1 MPATRARDARVI
13 VCSALGALAL
23 LSTARCSTS
32 TGPSHPASANITL
45 RLGISNAPTQSAARG
60 LQGLITNLAT
70 EVLLRVNQS
79 GRLEPSLAKG
89 WAQSDDGLRLTLTL
103 RDGVQFHDGSPV
115 DAQTVANILNDALP
129 RSLKSAFDDVE
140 SISAQGERDVE
151 VRFKRPSTFV
161 ADSLM
166 GVPIRKAGTA
176 LVGTGAF
183 VESPSNQSTKGVAEI
198 VAFDKYYLGTPG
210 ISRIAITTYDNNRA
224 AWADMLRNQ
233 LDMLYE
239 VEADAIDM
247 MEKSKTV
254 SVYTFERPFQYV
266 VFLNTR
272 NPKLKARETRQ
283 ALNQAIDRPG
293 LVRDSLGGRGTPSL
307 GPVSAH
313 HWAFG
318 EAGATF
324 SYLPEAAA
332 AKLKKRLRL
341 TCVTLAAPPFE
352 QMALVLKRQLQAVGV
367 DMEIVGVPVE
377 QVVATLSKDDFD
389 MVLLDSESGW
399 SVMPA
404 YRWWHSTGSGNVMHF
419 SSTKVDGALDRIR
432 HAVNDSDYRSSVA
445 EFQKAIADDPP
456 AIFLAWS
463 ERSRAVSKRF
473 DVQPEKGR
481 DILASLRLFHPTTDK
496 GNATQN

>member
-1 MPATRARDARVI
+1 
-13 VCSALGALAL
+13 
-23 LSTARCSTS
+23 
-32 TGPSHPASANITL
+32 GP
-45 RLGISNAPTQSAARG
+45 
-60 LQGLITNLAT
+60 
-70 EVLLRVNQS
+70 
-79 GRLEPSLAKG
+79 
-89 WAQSDDGLRLTLTL
+89 
-103 RDGVQFHDGSPV
+103 
-115 DAQTVANILNDALP
+115 
-129 RSLKSAFDDVE
+129 
-140 SISAQGERDVE
+140 
-151 VRFKRPSTFV
+151 FV
-161 ADSLM
+161 A
-166 GVPIRKAGTA
+166 
-176 LVGTGAF
+176 
-183 VESPSNQSTKGVAEI
+183 SPTNQSTKGVAEMM
-198 VAFDKYYLGTPG
+198 AFDKYYLGSPS
-210 ISRIAITTYDNNRA
+210 ISGIAITAYNNNRA
-224 AWADMLRNQ
+224 AWADMLRDK

-247 MEKSKTV
+247 MKDSKKV
-254 SVYTFERPFQYV
+254 SIYTFERPFQYV

-283 ALNQAIDRPG
+283 ALNQAIDRAA

-324 SYLPEAAA
+324 SYVPEAAA

-341 TCVTLAAPPFE
+341 TCVTLAASPFE

-367 DMEIVGVPVE
+367 DVEIADVSVE
-377 QVVATLSKDDFD
+377 QVVATLSQGDFD
-389 MVLLDSESGW
+389 LVLLESESGW

-404 YRWWHSTGSGNVMHF
+404 YRWWHSTGVANSMHF

-432 HAVNDSDYRSSVA
+432 HAVNDSEYRSSVA

-481 DILASLRLFHPTTDK
+481 DILASLRLFRPTADK
-496 GNATQN
+496 GNATHN